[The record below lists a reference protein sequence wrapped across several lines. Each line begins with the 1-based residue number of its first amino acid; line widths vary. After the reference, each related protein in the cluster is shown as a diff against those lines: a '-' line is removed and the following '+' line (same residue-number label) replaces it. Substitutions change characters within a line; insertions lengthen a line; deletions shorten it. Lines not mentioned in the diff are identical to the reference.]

1 MKLYTDEEK
10 EKIWNNYYAK
20 VHKIDVEGVSNT
32 KLIEIIR
39 DLESE
44 NYILRNDRNYYYNLS
59 RKSDFYRHKAHVYK
73 IELGRCVRK
82 LTRIYQNVFVAG
94 CLYHLFSGT
103 EKSGKEYVDILKRI

>member
-10 EKIWNNYYAK
+10 EKIWKKYYSQ

-59 RKSDFYRHKAHVYK
+59 RKSAFYRYKAHIYK

-82 LTRIYQNVFVAG
+82 LTRIYQEVLAIGYLLHYINGNECSPKDLVDSFK
-94 CLYHLFSGT
+94 CL
-103 EKSGKEYVDILKRI
+103 

>member
-10 EKIWNNYYAK
+10 EKIWKKYYSQ

-59 RKSDFYRHKAHVYK
+59 RKSDFYRYKAHVYK

-82 LTRIYQNVFVAG
+82 LTRIYEHKMQLAVLAYVLG
-94 CLYHLFSGT
+94 KLP
-103 EKSGKEYVDILKRI
+103 EKPHEYVDRWRHM